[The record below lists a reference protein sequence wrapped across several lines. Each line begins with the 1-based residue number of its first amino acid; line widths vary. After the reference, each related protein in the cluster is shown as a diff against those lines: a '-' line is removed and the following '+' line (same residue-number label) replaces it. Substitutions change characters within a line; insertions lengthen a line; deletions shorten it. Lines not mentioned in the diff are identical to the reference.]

1 MFPLSVLL
9 MHRCCRPAVCN
20 FNLHLQARHGPVHP
34 SYPMGGN
41 ADYTKAGYFS
51 SSHRQVSPGGSHQKA
66 ARYVHRLTTSPRVPR
81 LHVPASWG
89 VTSGVLGRR
98 RRWERHHLWIHKIVL
113 PKVKTTQH
121 QAATIRSLSRLQDRR
136 RPPLAVPTIHSH
148 SRSNRAVA
156 ANPQVAQQRFHR
168 RRLSSSLRPHHQPPH
183 HRRRQHLHPR
193 PSPAVALARR
203 DQLLRMGASA
213 RWF

>member
-1 MFPLSVLL
+1 MLSP
-9 MHRCCRPAVCN
+9 CCVQFQSTLAGTTWSRPPFLPDGWECG
-20 FNLHLQARHGPVHP
+20 LHEGRLFFQQP
-34 SYPMGGN
+34 STGLTRWEPPEG
-41 ADYTKAGYFS
+41 S
-51 SSHRQVSPGGSHQKA
+51 SVRPPSH
-66 ARYVHRLTTSPRVPR
+66 YI
-81 LHVPASWG
+81 
-89 VTSGVLGRR
+89 TSGPSLACASQLGCDQWRLGQ
-98 RRWERHHLWIHKIVL
+98 ETPLGA
-113 PKVKTTQH
+113 PPPMDTQDSAAEGETTQH